1 MDHYGVQID
10 DIIERYPDKP
20 EYLIFLLQDIQSSYG
35 FISPEAMQLACDRTG
50 VPLTQGYS
58 VATFYQSFR
67 LDPSG
72 EHEIRVC
79 LGTACHLKGGQRL
92 VEDLERRL
100 NVKAGET
107 TADMRYTLSTV
118 NCVGACALA
127 PVVVVDNEYHPN
139 ATARKLEKHMKTLDH
154 DIESQSKEV
163 GHA

>member
-1 MDHYGVQID
+1 MEHCGVQID
-10 DIIERYPDKP
+10 EIIERYPDKP
-20 EYLIFLLQDIQSSYG
+20 EYLIFLLQDIQSTYG
-35 FISPEAMQLACDRTG
+35 YISQQAMQLACDRAG

-79 LGTACHLKGGQRL
+79 LGTACHLKGGQRI

-100 NVKAGET
+100 GVKAGET

-127 PVVVVDNEYHPN
+127 PVAVVDNEYLPN
-139 ATARKLEKHMKTLDH
+139 ATSKKLEKHLKTLDPA
-154 DIESQSKEV
+154 DGVQGKEG